1 MLVDELRDLPKS
13 TAKGVSGDGYLLL
26 ACLDRIRVERA
37 SFEVGKPQL
46 GWSSLVAVRG
56 AKDDFHV
63 QMADTLTSFGTS
75 MV

>member
-1 MLVDELRDLPKS
+1 MREDELRTLSKS
-13 TAKGVSGDGYLLL
+13 TTKDVSGDEYLLL

-56 AKDDFHV
+56 AQDDFH
-63 QMADTLTSFGTS
+63 A
-75 MV
+75 

>member
-1 MLVDELRDLPKS
+1 MLIDELRDFPKS

-63 QMADTLTSFGTS
+63 QVADALTSFGTS
-75 MV
+75 MI